1 MELEIVHLYHD
12 LLNTYG
18 DDGNIKI
25 IKRRAEKRGIAVNVK
40 NVTVGDRIGKCDIM
54 FLGGGQDFE
63 QTIAS
68 ADLIQNRRDFIRG
81 YVEDSGVLLA
91 ICGGYQLMGEYYIA
105 ADKTKME
112 GLNILPI
119 RTDAGNRR
127 IIGNLIMENEL
138 ETLVGFENHSGRTF
152 IGDLKPLGRVLFG
165 GGNNGTDKTEGAV
178 YKNTICTYMHGPFLS
193 KNPYICDDIIRR
205 ALTKKYGSAVLEPID
220 DYYEKAAKD
229 AMIKR
234 LLQERAAK

>member
-91 ICGGYQLMGEYYIA
+91 ICGGYQLMGEYYVA

-127 IIGNLIMENEL
+127 IIGNLILENEL

-152 IGDLKPLGRVLFG
+152 IGDLKPLGAFRRRQQRDGQNG
-165 GGNNGTDKTEGAV
+165 GGGLQKHHLHLYAWPVPFQKPLYLRRYYKACADEKIRVCGFGA
-178 YKNTICTYMHGPFLS
+178 
-193 KNPYICDDIIRR
+193 DR
-205 ALTKKYGSAVLEPID
+205 
-220 DYYEKAAKD
+220 
-229 AMIKR
+229 
-234 LLQERAAK
+234 